1 MNTDCLSQPSR
12 ECDDRD
18 EPGSSAE
25 GDDLP
30 EQAGRPAPELK
41 DLSIESSL
49 LTPDQLSLLRT
60 RIATLLPLLPRA
72 VARVGV
78 RVVDDAE
85 MIGLHDRWHDKPST
99 TDVITFEANTN
110 GPLEVDLVLCLDEA
124 SRASERRGHDA
135 DDELVLY
142 VLHGLLHC
150 CGYDDTSD
158 TLAAAMHQE
167 EDRLLVAIGLQAI
180 YSKQDH
186 AE

>member
-25 GDDLP
+25 GDGLP
-30 EQAGRPAPELK
+30 ERAGRPAPESK

-49 LTPDQLSLLRT
+49 LTQDQLALLRT
-60 RIATLLPLLPRA
+60 RTATLLPLLPRD

-85 MIGLHDRWHDKPST
+85 MIELHDRWHDKPST
-99 TDVITFEANTN
+99 TDVITFEANRD

-124 SRASERRGHDA
+124 ARASERRGHAA

-158 TLAAAMHQE
+158 TLATAMHQE
-167 EDRLLVAIGLQAI
+167 EDRLLIAIGLQAV
-180 YSKQDH
+180 YSTQER